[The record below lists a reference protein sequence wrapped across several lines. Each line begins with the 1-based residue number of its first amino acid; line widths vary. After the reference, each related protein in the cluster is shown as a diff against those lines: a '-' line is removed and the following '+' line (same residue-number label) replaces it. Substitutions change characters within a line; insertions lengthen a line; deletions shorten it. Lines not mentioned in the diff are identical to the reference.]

1 MKLSPWWLGG
11 VGGLIAL
18 GVVGLALGFF
28 QPGWPDPVETPAGG
42 GKSAAAELK
51 QKAGGLTAKVA
62 ELDKKKNGW
71 KDELSGHR
79 VFVSRSLVFLPKES
93 EPVQPLN
100 PAQVTEDGIQVGW
113 KLRYGF
119 SPEDP
124 EVGQQD
130 EDQDGFT
137 NLEEYEKKT
146 DPKDIASSPSKW
158 VKVKIESVDPA
169 KVTVGL
175 SGKSEGRYTLRFK
188 IGPKPKDVDVV
199 VGDKLWVVATAKGVE
214 ILKSDEEVKSK
225 VGGTNQC
232 PHAISLL
239 VKEYKED
246 KGKKMDEKTKTENEY
261 DDSMLVLQRL
271 DEINEKFEI
280 KIDERGKPRGVD
292 WSVGDVKFIS
302 SVPGEG
308 QMGPYRVG
316 QAFSYS
322 GKDFILVEATPQK
335 VTWKMKPEGE
345 LIDILPK

>member
-1 MKLSPWWLGG
+1 
-11 VGGLIAL
+11 
-18 GVVGLALGFF
+18 
-28 QPGWPDPVETPAGG
+28 
-42 GKSAAAELK
+42 
-51 QKAGGLTAKVA
+51 
-62 ELDKKKNGW
+62 
-71 KDELSGHR
+71 
-79 VFVSRSLVFLPKES
+79 
-93 EPVQPLN
+93 
-100 PAQVTEDGIQVGW
+100 
-113 KLRYGF
+113 
-119 SPEDP
+119 
-124 EVGQQD
+124 
-130 EDQDGFT
+130 
-137 NLEEYEKKT
+137 
-146 DPKDIASSPSKW
+146 
-158 VKVKIESVDPA
+158 
-169 KVTVGL
+169 
-175 SGKSEGRYTLRFK
+175 
-188 IGPKPKDVDVV
+188 VDVV

-214 ILKSDEEVKSK
+214 ILKSDDEAKSK

-232 PHAISLL
+232 PHAIPLL

-280 KIDERGKPRGVD
+280 KIDERGKSRGVD

-345 LIDILPK
+345 LIYILPK

>member
-1 MKLSPWWLGG
+1 MKLSPWWVGG
-11 VGGLIAL
+11 VGGLVAL
-18 GVVGLALGFF
+18 GVVGLVLGFF
-28 QPGWPDPVETPAGG
+28 LPGWPELVETPERG
-42 GKSAAAELK
+42 GKSPAAELK
-51 QKAGGLTAKVA
+51 QKADDLNTKVN
-62 ELDKKKNGW
+62 ELDKRKSGW
-71 KDELSGHR
+71 KDELSRHR
-79 VFVSRSLVFLPKES
+79 VFVSRSLVFLPKEA

-113 KLRYGF
+113 KLKYGF

-124 EVGQQD
+124 EVAQQD

-146 DPKDIASSPSKW
+146 DPKDAASSPSKW
-158 VKVKIESVDPA
+158 VKVKIESVDLA

-199 VGDKLWVVATAKGVE
+199 VGDKLWVVAAAQGVE
-214 ILKSDEEVKSK
+214 ILKSDEEMKSK
-225 VGGTNQC
+225 VGGTNLC
-232 PHAISLL
+232 PHAIALL

-246 KGKKMDEKTKTENEY
+246 KGEKMDEKTKTSNEY

-308 QMGPYRVG
+308 QIGPYRVG
-316 QAFSYS
+316 QAFSYG
-322 GKDFILVEATPQK
+322 GKNFALAEATPQK

-345 LIDILPK
+345 LIYILPK